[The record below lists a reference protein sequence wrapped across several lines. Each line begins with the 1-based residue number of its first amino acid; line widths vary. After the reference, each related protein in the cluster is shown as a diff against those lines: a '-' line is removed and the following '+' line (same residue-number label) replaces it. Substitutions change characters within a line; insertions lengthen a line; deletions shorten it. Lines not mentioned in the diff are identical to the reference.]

1 MCFLILTSHR
11 KKSECFFSDALFTN
25 SLNGRVLS
33 TWSTW
38 QVWRFTTLCICVFTS
53 ITVRTYWLFVALK
66 SCVTL
71 RVGLIKCSILKK
83 STNLCVHV
91 SLLVGKVLVK
101 EIHLWHRG
109 HVNLHL
115 PVSSF
120 FSKIVNCPLLQAGT
134 QRHASENSRSTLQG
148 WQTRGDTSVFLTDF
162 KLTCLRS
169 KS

>member
-1 MCFLILTSHR
+1 MYFITCSLILTSHR
-11 KKSECFFSDALFTN
+11 KKSECFFSDALLTN

-33 TWSTW
+33 MWSTW
-38 QVWRFTTLCICVFTS
+38 QVWRYTAACVFTS

-71 RVGLIKCSILKK
+71 RAGLIKCSILKK
-83 STNLCVHV
+83 QYKLVCVHV

-101 EIHLWHRG
+101 EIHLGHRG
-109 HVNLHL
+109 HMNLYL
-115 PVSSF
+115 LVSSF

-148 WQTRGDTSVFLTDF
+148 
-162 KLTCLRS
+162 
-169 KS
+169 